1 MGSGGFLAS
10 MRSASMNLPKD
21 ILDVVQSRSDS
32 VRVFKSG
39 PATQAVLASTM
50 LAQGTDVVVIVPGA
64 AELAGMA
71 ALLRLLAPPDAF
83 AVFPPYPPRD
93 ADPAAWGRRWAA
105 LHGLASRRGPRGAL
119 LTLDNLLPRWPPRSV
134 LEVHHLRLA
143 KGDEMLVEAILE
155 QAVAWGYERVRMVAR
170 PGEVAVR
177 GDILDVYAPGLD
189 LPVRMEFFGDVLED
203 MRLFDPATQRSKRD
217 IKSFTLLPVA
227 PAVTTPELVDAARER
242 WSRHQRLGELTQAG
256 RDHMERLLD
265 DGGGR
270 IPPGLYY
277 EEPATLAD
285 WLPREAVRI
294 VTGAQGLRTR
304 LEEVQWSWRQWLDEQ
319 AGANGWRW
327 PGAALLQN
335 AEGARKAWLGNRQ
348 VVFEDLALGERGK
361 GLDMPERTLHAF
373 EDLFWQPEHKRRPW
387 HTLVSALKDWSR
399 ERSQVVLSFRTER
412 SRKKF
417 LSLAEPDGIR
427 PALEYAP
434 DGKGLFALV
443 SPLRKGFELQWGGA
457 LVLAEDV
464 LQPGRAP
471 SRADTGR
478 DFVGLSAHDDLTE
491 GDLLVH
497 RDYGLARFAGLHRLN
512 VGAAANDY
520 LLLQYSGDDKLYLSV
535 DRLNLV
541 QRWKGPEGVQPAL
554 DRLGGT
560 GWTRARD
567 RARKAIE
574 TIARE
579 LVEMYAWRKIAK
591 GYAYERVGDLFWEFE
606 ASFGFEET
614 PDQAKAISEVLAD
627 MERPEPMDRLVCGDV
642 GFGKT
647 EVALRAAFRA
657 ALDGRQ
663 VALVCPTTVLAEQH
677 YQTFLQRLEPYP
689 VTVGMLSRFVPKPR
703 QKAVLEAVARGQVDI
718 LIGTHRLLSKD
729 VDLPNLGLLILDEEQ
744 RFGVR
749 HKERLKEMRK
759 NVDALALTATP
770 IPRTLQLSLSG
781 IRSLSVI
788 ETPPLDRKPV
798 HTALIERDDDV
809 LRQVLSRELERQGQV
824 FWVHNRVKGLEAVA
838 ERVRAL
844 APDARVGMAHGRMAA
859 TRLEDEVRRFWRG
872 ETDILVC
879 TAIIESGLD
888 FPRANTLIVDQAQLF
903 GLGQLYQLRGRVGRS
918 DRQAYAYFMIHSL
931 KGLSEISRRRLQV
944 ILDMDYLGAGFR
956 VAMEDLRLR
965 GAGNILGEAQS
976 GSIAKVGLDLYLEML
991 EEEVRRLKGES
1002 LTQDTDPELSI
1013 HFEANLPQEYIT
1025 DSRDRMRYYKALS
1038 SARDT
1043 AALDELRGE
1052 IRDRFGPLPVEAE
1065 RFVAVIGFKR
1075 LLAALQVSRAELYP
1089 NRAVLHWAEGAT
1101 AVQPQRLVDWVQER
1115 PGRARMVPPGGL
1127 ELRIPEKMSIRQ
1139 GVPWMETQLAGLPGD
1154 EESHVA

>member
-1 MGSGGFLAS
+1 MHI
-10 MRSASMNLPKD
+10 PKD
-21 ILDVVQSRSDS
+21 IIDIVKGRADS
-32 VRVFKSG
+32 ARVFKSG
-39 PATQAVLASTM
+39 PATQAVLACAM
-50 LAQGTDVVVIVPGA
+50 LARGTDVVVIVPGA
-64 AELAGMA
+64 AELAGMS
-71 ALLRLLAPPDAF
+71 ALLKLLAPPDAF
-83 AVFPPYPPRD
+83 AVFPPYPARD
-93 ADPAAWGRRWAA
+93 SDPAAWGRRWSA
-105 LHGLASRRGPRGAL
+105 LHCLASRRGARGAL
-119 LTLDNLLPRWPPRSV
+119 LTLDNLLPLWPPRSV
-134 LEVHHLRLA
+134 LDLHHLRLA
-143 KGDEMLVEAILE
+143 KGEELMVEDILE
-155 QAVAWGYERVRMVAR
+155 QAVAWGFERVRMVSR

-177 GDILDVYAPGLD
+177 GDILDIHAPGPD

-203 MRLFDPATQRSKRD
+203 MRLFDPVTQRSKQD
-217 IKSFTLLPVA
+217 IKEFTLLPVA
-227 PAVTTPELVDAARER
+227 PAVAAPDMVQAARAR
-242 WSRHQRLGELTQAG
+242 WDRHQRLGELTQAG
-256 RDHMERLLD
+256 RDHLERMLEQ
-265 DGGGR
+265 GGGR

-285 WLPREAVRI
+285 WLPRGAVRI
-294 VTGAQGLRTR
+294 VAGAQGLRTR
-304 LEEVQWSWRQWLDEQ
+304 LEEVEWSWRQWLDEQ
-319 AGANGWRW
+319 AGTNGWRW
-327 PGAALLQN
+327 PRAALLQT

-348 VVFEDLALGERGK
+348 VIFEDLALGERGK
-361 GLDMPERTLHAF
+361 GLEMPERSLHAF

-387 HTLVSALKDWSR
+387 HTLVDALKGWTR
-399 ERSQVVLSFRTER
+399 ERPQVVLSFRTER

-417 LSLAEPDGIR
+417 LTLAETDGIR
-427 PALEYAP
+427 PGLEYAP

-443 SPLRKGFELQWGGA
+443 SPLRKGFELQWSGA

-464 LQPGRAP
+464 LQPGAAP
-471 SRADTGR
+471 SRTDRSR
-478 DFVGLSAHDDLTE
+478 DFVGLAAYDDLTE

-541 QRWKGPEGVQPAL
+541 QRYKGPEGAQPAL

-560 GWTRARD
+560 GWTRARE

-614 PDQAKAISEVLAD
+614 PDQARAIAEVLAD
-627 MERPEPMDRLVCGDV
+627 MEKPEPMDRLVCGDV

-677 YQTFLQRLEPYP
+677 YQTFLARLEPYP
-689 VTVGMLSRFVPKPR
+689 VTVAMLSRFVPKPR
-703 QKAVLEAVARGQVDI
+703 QKAVLDAVARGEVDI

-729 VDLPNLGLLILDEEQ
+729 VELPGLGLLILDEEQ

-798 HTALIERDDDV
+798 HTALIERDDNM
-809 LRQVLSRELERQGQV
+809 LRQILARELERQGQV
-824 FWVHNRVKGLEAVA
+824 FWVHNRVRGLEAVA
-838 ERVRAL
+838 ERVQAL
-844 APDARVGMAHGRMAA
+844 APDAHVGMAHGQMPER
-859 TRLEDEVRRFWRG
+859 RLEEEVHRFWRG

-888 FPRANTLIVDQAQLF
+888 FPRANTLVVDNAQLF

-918 DRQAYAYFMIHSL
+918 ERQAYAYFMIPSL
-931 KGLSEISRRRLQV
+931 KTLSETSRRRLQV

-991 EEEVRRLKGES
+991 EEEVRRLKGER

-1013 HFEANLPQEYIT
+1013 HFAANLPQDYIT
-1025 DSRDRMRYYKALS
+1025 DSTERMRYYKALS
-1038 SARDT
+1038 SARDN
-1043 AALDELRGE
+1043 AILEELRGE
-1052 IRDRFGPLPVEAE
+1052 IRDRFGSLPAEAE
-1065 RFVAVIGFKR
+1065 RFVAVIGLKR
-1075 LLAALQVSRAELYP
+1075 LLAKLQVARAELYP

-1101 AVQPQRLVDWVQER
+1101 SVDPARLVAWVQQR
-1115 PGRARMVPPGGL
+1115 PGQARMVPPGGL

-1139 GVPWMETQLAGLPGD
+1139 GVPWMETQLAGLPGT
-1154 EESHVA
+1154 EEPHVA